1 MGRTY
6 SASLGCLAL
15 ASCIVHGWLYA
26 NLPEDILI
34 RGITMLFVFAI
45 VGWVIGHAAEM
56 VVRQSMEKCYRTRI
70 EQLRQ
75 TQSDAIAKSK
85 VSG

>member
-1 MGRTY
+1 MGRAY

-34 RGITMLFVFAI
+34 RGLTMLFVFAI
-45 VGWVIGHAAEM
+45 IGWVIGHAAEL
-56 VVRQSMEKCYRTRI
+56 VVRQSMEMSYRTRI
-70 EQLRQ
+70 EKMRQ
-75 TQSDAIAKSK
+75 TQSDANAKSR